1 MLPIGDEPLP
11 QRKFSLFTFLLF
23 AANIGVFYLQLT
35 RGQAFIERWAL
46 IPNRFLANPIMDLST
61 LVTALFLHGGWIHL
75 MGNMIFLLVFSG
87 NVETRFGSLKF
98 LIFYLFTG
106 ILANVTHMVFS
117 PASGIP
123 IVGASGAIAGIL
135 GAYLVMF
142 PKNKIKTIMILFV
155 FKLPAILVIGF
166 WFIIQL
172 FNGIAS
178 ISETAQTGGIAYM
191 AHVGGFVVGFLLTLF
206 LK

>member
-106 ILANVTHMVFS
+106 IQANVTHMVFS

-142 PKNKIKTIMILFV
+142 PKNKIKMIMILFV